1 MGKGT
6 GDPQPLVRIARG
18 PSWKQGDQLEVQEE
32 IVVARTGE
40 EVERA
45 ENERFVLEANLTGLV
60 DGLD

>member
-40 EVERA
+40 EV
-45 ENERFVLEANLTGLV
+45 
-60 DGLD
+60 

>member
-6 GDPQPLVRIARG
+6 GDLQPLVRIARG